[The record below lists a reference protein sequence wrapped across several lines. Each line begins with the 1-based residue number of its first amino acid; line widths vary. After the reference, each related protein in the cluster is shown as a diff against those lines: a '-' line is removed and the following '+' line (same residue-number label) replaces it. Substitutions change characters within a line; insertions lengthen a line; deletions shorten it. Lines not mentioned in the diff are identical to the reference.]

1 MADERD
7 PRIDLLRAPP
17 AVRKVGQVTP
27 ARPIASADAAAA
39 AYRRVEDPSARPTDA
54 QHLYVGQIMNTP
66 VVTLPLGA
74 TAGEAAEL
82 MSEKGFRH
90 LPIVGGAERLAGLVA
105 LSDLFRAA
113 QRDPGGWRKQAI
125 EAVMVSEVVS
135 LAPEMSLHEAAKRLS
150 RRGHGGG
157 PVLDPR
163 GRPVGFLS
171 ARDLLGVL
179 VTRAPLTLW
188 V

>member
-1 MADERD
+1 MSDERD
-7 PRIDLLRAPP
+7 PRIDLLRTPP
-17 AVRKVGQVTP
+17 AIRKVGQVAP
-27 ARPIASADAAAA
+27 ARPVASADEAAA
-39 AYRRVEDPSARPTDA
+39 AYRRVEAPSLRPTDA
-54 QHLYVGQIMNTP
+54 EHLYVGQVMNTP

-74 TAGEAAEL
+74 TAGDAAEL
-82 MSEKGFRH
+82 MDARGFGH
-90 LPIVGGAERLAGLVA
+90 LPIVGGGERLAGLVA

-113 QRDPGGWRKQAI
+113 QRDPSGWRRRPV
-125 EAVMVSEVVS
+125 EGVMVADVVS
-135 LAPEMSLHEAAKRLS
+135 LAPEMTLREAAALLSKRS
-150 RRGHGGG
+150 HGGG

-179 VTRAPLTLW
+179 VSRAPLRLW